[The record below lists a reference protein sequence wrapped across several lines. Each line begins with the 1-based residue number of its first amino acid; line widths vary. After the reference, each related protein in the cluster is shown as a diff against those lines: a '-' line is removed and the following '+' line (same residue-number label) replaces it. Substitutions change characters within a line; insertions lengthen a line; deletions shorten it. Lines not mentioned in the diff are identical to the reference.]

1 MPFTY
6 NRNYCGSI
14 QAAIFDW
21 AGSTVDYGCQAPIKT
36 FVAGFKKRGIEVSMA
51 TARIPMGTE
60 KWQHIKEITS
70 FDEVAREWQKVYSR
84 PVTDRDIDE
93 MFADFSELLMES
105 IAEQSTLLPHV
116 KETMEELTRRGIKI
130 AANTGYFTEAA
141 EVVRKG
147 AAKEG
152 YIPDFCT
159 CASDVPKG
167 RPAPWMIYRCMEQLG
182 IYPPEA
188 VVTVGDCPVDIQA
201 ALNAGT
207 WAVGVVATGNQVGL
221 EQQEAEQMDRQAYK
235 EILATADASLRKE
248 GAHYTIDTM
257 AELPAV
263 IDKINIRLAKGEK
276 P

>member
-1 MPFTY
+1 
-6 NRNYCGSI
+6 
-14 QAAIFDW
+14 
-21 AGSTVDYGCQAPIKT
+21 
-36 FVAGFKKRGIEVSMA
+36 MA

-60 KWQHIKEITS
+60 KWQHIKEVAS

-84 PVTDRDIDE
+84 PVTESDIDE

-116 KETMEELTRRGIKI
+116 KETMEELKRRGIKI

-159 CASDVPKG
+159 CASDVPQG

-182 IYPPEA
+182 IYPPQA

-235 EILATADASLRKE
+235 EILATAHASLRKE

-263 IDKINIRLAKGEK
+263 IDKINIQLEQGEK